1 MLKIRT
7 AHFPAEKA
15 LVVALL
21 SEYEQ
26 SLGIRLCFQC
36 FATELETLES
46 FYLRI
51 WLLDPQDGT
60 GAMGC
65 VALRE
70 AAPGVAEM
78 KRLYAATSVRGQ
90 GWGRRLAQTAIAEAR
105 ALGYQELILD
115 TIEARMPAA
124 VALYRDL
131 GFQQYGRRQV
141 AGHELLDLKLMLGN
155 G

>member
-1 MLKIRT
+1 MR
-7 AHFPAEKA
+7 A
-15 LVVALL
+15 LFR
-21 SEYEQ
+21 EYEE
-26 SLGIRLCFQC
+26 SLGIRLCFQN
-36 FATELETLES
+36 FAAELETLETY
-46 FYLRI
+46 YLRV
-51 WLLDPQDGT
+51 WLLEKRDYGSAQ
-60 GAMGC
+60 GC

-78 KRLYAATSVRGQ
+78 KRLYAASSVRGQ

-131 GFQQYGRRQV
+131 GFQESGRRQV
-141 AGHELLDLKLMLGN
+141 AGHELLDLKLPLGN